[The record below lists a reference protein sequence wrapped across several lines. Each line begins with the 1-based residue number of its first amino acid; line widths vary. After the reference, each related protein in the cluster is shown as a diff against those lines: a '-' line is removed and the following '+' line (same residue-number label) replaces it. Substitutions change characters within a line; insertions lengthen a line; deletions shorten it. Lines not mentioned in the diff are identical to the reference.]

1 MMVSVAVADCRPEMD
16 ADGSTVQVG
25 VYCAFAGLDVIL
37 QPRATAPV
45 KPPLGAM
52 VMVEVEEPPALNGAT
67 GVLLK
72 AKEGAGLDGTGT
84 ACTL

>member
-1 MMVSVAVADCRPEMD
+1 MMVSVAVTDWALEID

-25 VYCAFAGLDVIL
+25 VESAFAGLDVTL

-52 VMVEVEEPPALNGAT
+52 VMVEVEEPPALNGVT
-67 GVLLK
+67 GVLLS
-72 AKEGAGLDGTGT
+72 AKEGAGPEGTET
-84 ACTL
+84 A